1 MPILQTENESPYPSR
16 EASRKSPK
24 ARYFWLFWLFM
35 IGAGVA
41 AAYYYSNH
49 LQQEM
54 MLGLQQDTQR
64 EMAALKAQY
73 DSRFAE
79 LSAQMSEI
87 DSKVQSFNELLTFTK
102 DQATGETDNSN
113 KLYTQLNDV
122 RQQLSKL
129 EKKLELLK

>member
-1 MPILQTENESPYPSR
+1 
-16 EASRKSPK
+16 
-24 ARYFWLFWLFM
+24 M